1 MFDFMIFVHLSFF
14 CSDKNR
20 VTIVFKSVGVVSNV
34 RHEICFQDVT
44 LNPNQMFFKWIILW
58 IREKYTNQ
66 ILKHFHII
74 FDIHLPRLFCFGFG
88 PTSVCINFHFFVLS
102 RWVKKRSSISERKM
116 CSLALIEVMIALW
129 KDRNSERI
137 HTSNIWNVKMTYSS
151 DAPTHLHTNQAARE
165 KKRKLNE
172 RLKINR
178 LFIRR
183 RAPQRVLNFKVQV
196 KLNTFTPQRAHVHT
210 PCNIPSVRQT
220 SFAPEIIAHSARV
233 QCKECVSNANIC
245 SYTIASGSFYVVALF
260 LSAFCHWCAGC
271 VCVSQSVIGISC
283 GNHDWYRYEY
293 YLWCGNAIYCWTL
306 CESSSAAHV
315 FSVCI
320 VTQRHHFLLMGPQ
333 PWDFSSC
340 IPNTP
345 CQCTHT
351 KYHHTTHCTVILL
364 IWQSI
369 SRKLPLLFYIFV
381 IPMRLVCC
389 SHLFFSL
396 ILFYLC
402 MYILHVHCATGQPL
416 RFSFIGSAYRS
427 GAI

>member
-20 VTIVFKSVGVVSNV
+20 VTIVFKSVGVVLNV

-74 FDIHLPRLFCFGFG
+74 FDIHSPRLFCFGFG

-102 RWVKKRSSISERKM
+102 RWVKKKVVNVLRFNRGDDSAVKRSEFRT
-116 CSLALIEVMIALW
+116 
-129 KDRNSERI
+129 
-137 HTSNIWNVKMTYSS
+137 HPHNVNMTYSS

-165 KKRKLNE
+165 KKWKLNE

-183 RAPQRVLNFKVQV
+183 RASQRVLNFKVQV

-233 QCKECVSNANIC
+233 QCKECVSNVNIC
-245 SYTIASGSFYVVALF
+245 SYTIASGSFSVVAF
-260 LSAFCHWCAGC
+260 FVSILSLAVC
-271 VCVSQSVIGISC
+271 VSVSQSVIGISC

-293 YLWCGNAIYCWTL
+293 YLRCGNAIYCWTL

-315 FSVCI
+315 FCVCI

-340 IPNTP
+340 IPNTSF
-345 CQCTHT
+345 QCTHT
-351 KYHHTTHCTVILL
+351 KYHHTHTHSSYT
-364 IWQSI
+364 
-369 SRKLPLLFYIFV
+369 
-381 IPMRLVCC
+381 
-389 SHLFFSL
+389 
-396 ILFYLC
+396 
-402 MYILHVHCATGQPL
+402 ILHIA
-416 RFSFIGSAYRS
+416 RSFYWFDRAFLESFHYYFISLS
-427 GAI
+427 FQCD

>member
-1 MFDFMIFVHLSFF
+1 MNQGKIYESNFEAFPYHFRYSFA
-14 CSDKNR
+14 K
-20 VTIVFKSVGVVSNV
+20 IVLLWFWANIRLHK
-34 RHEICFQDVT
+34 F
-44 LNPNQMFFKWIILW
+44 PFF
-58 IREKYTNQ
+58 
-66 ILKHFHII
+66 
-74 FDIHLPRLFCFGFG
+74 RLVKM
-88 PTSVCINFHFFVLS
+88 S
-102 RWVKKRSSISERKM
+102 KKRSSM
-116 CSLALIEVMIALW
+116 CYALIEVMIALW

-293 YLWCGNAIYCWTL
+293 YLRCGNAIYCWTL